1 MRIVCAKEL
10 RCFALHALGLSS
22 AFTLIDT
29 AMTSIYDQNLSRNE
43 ANFASLS
50 PLGFIERTAEVYPER
65 LAIVHGSLRQTWAQT
80 YTRCRQLASALQ
92 RAGIGKNDTVA
103 VMLPN
108 TPPMVEAHFGVPMSG
123 AVLNTL
129 NTRLDPETIAFM
141 LDHGEAKAVIVD
153 PEFASV
159 MAKALALRQST
170 APLLLID
177 VEDAVYGPASQ
188 KVGSTTYEAFVA
200 SGDAQFAWELPADE
214 WDAIALNYTSG
225 TTGNPKGVVYHH
237 RGAAL
242 NAISNVMEW
251 DMPKHAVYLWTLP
264 MFHCNGWCFPWTV
277 AARAGVNVC
286 LRRVDAQAIFDA
298 IRQHGVTHY
307 CGAPIVHGLLVNA
320 PAALKEGV
328 PAGVKAM
335 VAGAAPPASMIE
347 GMETLGFDLTHVY
360 GLTEVYGPATVCA
373 KHEDWNALDIG
384 ERARLNARQGVRY
397 HLQRAASVLN
407 PETMQP
413 VPHDGET
420 MGEIMF
426 KGNIAMKGYLKNPEA
441 TADAFAGGWF
451 HSGDLAV
458 QYPDGYIKIKD
469 RSKDVI
475 ISGGENISS
484 IEVEDVL
491 YRHPDVLSAAV
502 VAKPDA
508 KWGETPCA
516 FVELKM
522 GAQTTVEDIV
532 AHCKKHLA
540 GFKVPRAVVFGEL
553 PKTSTGKIQ
562 KFELRKQA
570 GSAAAINV

>member
-1 MRIVCAKEL
+1 MPNI
-10 RCFALHALGLSS
+10 F
-22 AFTLIDT
+22 
-29 AMTSIYDQNLSRNE
+29 DQDLPRTE
-43 ANFASLS
+43 ANFAALS
-50 PLGFIERTAEVYPER
+50 PLSFIERAAEVYPDR
-65 LAIVHGSLRQTWAQT
+65 LAVVHGDLRRSWSELF
-80 YTRCRQLASALQ
+80 TRCRQLASALE
-92 RAGIGKNDTVA
+92 RHGVKKGDTVA

-108 TPPMVEAHFGVPMSG
+108 TPPMVEAHFGIPATG
-123 AVLNTL
+123 AVLNAL
-129 NTRLDPETIAFM
+129 NTRLDAETLAFM
-141 LDHGEAKAVIVD
+141 LDHGEASVVIVD
-153 PEFASV
+153 PEFSGV
-159 MAKALALRQST
+159 MKKALALRKAT
-170 APLLLID
+170 TPLLVID
-177 VEDAVYGPASQ
+177 VEDALYEGDIQ
-188 KVGSTTYEAFVA
+188 RIGSISYEAFL
-200 SGDAQFAWELPADE
+200 SLGDAAYAWRLPDDE

-237 RGAAL
+237 RGAAM
-242 NAISNVMEW
+242 NAVSNVLEW

-286 LRRVDAQAIFDA
+286 LRKTTAQAIFEA
-298 IRQHGVTHY
+298 IRDHGVTHY
-307 CGAPIVHGLLVNA
+307 CAAPIVHSMLVNA
-320 PAALKEGV
+320 PAALKQRL

-347 GMETLGFDLTHVY
+347 GMEGLGFDLTHVY
-360 GLTEVYGPATVCA
+360 GLTETYGPATVCA
-373 KHEDWNALDIG
+373 VQGDWAALDIG

-397 HLQRAASVLN
+397 HLQRDVRVLDSL
-407 PETMQP
+407 TMQP
-413 VPHDGET
+413 VPQDGET

-426 KGNIAMKGYLKNPEA
+426 RGNIAMKGYLKNPKA
-441 TADAFAGGWF
+441 TEEAFAGGWF

-458 QYPDGYIKIKD
+458 MYPDGYMKIKD

-491 YRHPDVLSAAV
+491 YRHPDVLAAAV

-508 KWGETPCA
+508 RWGETPCA
-516 FVELKM
+516 FVELK
-522 GAQTTVEDIV
+522 ADAATSADDII

-562 KFELRKQA
+562 KFELRKLA
-570 GSAAAINV
+570 GSAVAIDV